1 MFWLAEVFNG
11 RYTQEELDRHE
22 KWARQQRAE
31 TVGHL
36 FAATGRGLLKTV
48 SAAGRGVKWA
58 AAGLASAYRAH
69 RRRRQKRAAIRE
81 LNGLSDYLLRDI
93 GMHRGD
99 IRPVVEGL
107 LDGKPEVRTDVR
119 DLSLRQQEPAS
130 DKAAGKPESVNEWR
144 RAA

>member
-31 TVGHL
+31 TVGRL
-36 FAATGRGLLKTV
+36 FAVTGRGLVKAAV
-48 SAAGRGVKWA
+48 AAGRGAKRV
-58 AAGLASAYRAH
+58 AAGSASAYRAH
-69 RRRRQKRAAIRE
+69 RRWRQKRAAIRE
-81 LNGLSDYLLRDI
+81 LNGLSDYILRDI
-93 GMHRGD
+93 GLHRGD

-107 LDGKPEVRTDVR
+107 LDGNPEVRTQVR
-119 DLSLRQQEPAS
+119 AFSSPQEPGS
-130 DKAAGKPESVNEWR
+130 DTVAGSQAPVNEWR

>member
-11 RYTQEELDRHE
+11 RFTQEELDRHE

-36 FAATGRGLLKTV
+36 FAATGRGLLKAV
-48 SAAGRGVKWA
+48 VAAGRGAKWA
-58 AAGLASAYRAH
+58 AAGLSSAYRAH
-69 RRRRQKRAAIRE
+69 RRWRQKRAAIRE
-81 LNGLSDYLLRDI
+81 LSGLSDYLLRDI

-99 IRPVVEGL
+99 IRPVVESL
-107 LDGKPEVRTDVR
+107 LDGKPEVRTGAR
-119 DLSLRQQEPAS
+119 AFSSRQRAPAPDTAAGNQEP
-130 DKAAGKPESVNEWR
+130 ENQWR